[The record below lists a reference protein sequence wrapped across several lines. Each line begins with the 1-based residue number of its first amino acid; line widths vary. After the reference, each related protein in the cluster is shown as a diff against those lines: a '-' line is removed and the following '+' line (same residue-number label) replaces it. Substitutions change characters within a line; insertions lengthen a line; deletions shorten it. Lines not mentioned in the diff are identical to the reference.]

1 MSWVLIVE
9 DHALFR
15 EGLALLLK
23 WRTGLDNVQSG
34 SIDEARR
41 ILGDAKEEP
50 VCAVVDLDLPDGDGI
65 DLLERLR
72 GLPVVALVSDRSL
85 ERCVRALEAG
95 ADEVLDK
102 GESSEKIRSAVV
114 SLLPRSTE
122 RMGATVQQPW
132 AKRTGAMFLAP
143 GCVYSPCPSF
153 SRTPRVAST
162 SAASAAACAFSSRCL
177 RVAHSGPVSQA
188 LGAATGD

>member
-50 VCAVVDLDLPDGDGI
+50 ACAVVDLDLPDGVE
-65 DLLERLR
+65 LLERLR

-102 GESSEKIRSAVV
+102 GESSEKIQSAVEQFV
-114 SLLPRSTE
+114 GGL
-122 RMGATVQQPW
+122 
-132 AKRTGAMFLAP
+132 RTRDY
-143 GCVYSPCPSF
+143 YS
-153 SRTPRVAST
+153 
-162 SAASAAACAFSSRCL
+162 
-177 RVAHSGPVSQA
+177 
-188 LGAATGD
+188 D

>member
-1 MSWVLIVE
+1 MRWVLIVE

-41 ILGDAKEEP
+41 ILGDAKEKP
-50 VCAVVDLDLPDGDGI
+50 VCAVVDLDLPDGVE
-65 DLLERLR
+65 LLERLR

-95 ADEVLDK
+95 ADEVLEK
-102 GESSEKIRSAVV
+102 GESSEKIQSAVEQFV
-114 SLLPRSTE
+114 GGL
-122 RMGATVQQPW
+122 
-132 AKRTGAMFLAP
+132 RTRDY
-143 GCVYSPCPSF
+143 YS
-153 SRTPRVAST
+153 
-162 SAASAAACAFSSRCL
+162 
-177 RVAHSGPVSQA
+177 
-188 LGAATGD
+188 D

>member
-1 MSWVLIVE
+1 MNWVLIVE

-34 SIDEARR
+34 SIAEARR

-50 VCAVVDLDLPDGDGI
+50 VCAVVDLDLPDGVE
-65 DLLERLR
+65 LLERLR

-102 GESSEKIRSAVV
+102 GESSEKIQSAVEQFV
-114 SLLPRSTE
+114 GGL
-122 RMGATVQQPW
+122 
-132 AKRTGAMFLAP
+132 RTRDY
-143 GCVYSPCPSF
+143 YS
-153 SRTPRVAST
+153 
-162 SAASAAACAFSSRCL
+162 
-177 RVAHSGPVSQA
+177 
-188 LGAATGD
+188 D

>member
-1 MSWVLIVE
+1 MNWVLIVE
-9 DHALFR
+9 GHALFR

-34 SIDEARR
+34 SIAEARR
-41 ILGDAKEEP
+41 ILGESKEEP

-95 ADEVLDK
+95 GDEGGGK
-102 GESSEKIRSAVV
+102 GGASEKKQNAGGQVV
-114 SLLPRSTE
+114 RRWPT
-122 RMGATVQQPW
+122 
-132 AKRTGAMFLAP
+132 
-143 GCVYSPCPSF
+143 
-153 SRTPRVAST
+153 
-162 SAASAAACAFSSRCL
+162 
-177 RVAHSGPVSQA
+177 
-188 LGAATGD
+188 

>member
-1 MSWVLIVE
+1 MNWVLIVE

-34 SIDEARR
+34 SIAEARR

-50 VCAVVDLDLPDGDGI
+50 VCAVVDLDLPDGI

-72 GLPVVALVSDRSL
+72 GLPVVALVSDLSL

-95 ADEVLDK
+95 ADEVMHK
-102 GESSEKIRSAVV
+102 GESSEKIQSAVEQFV
-114 SLLPRSTE
+114 GGL
-122 RMGATVQQPW
+122 
-132 AKRTGAMFLAP
+132 RTRD
-143 GCVYSPCPSF
+143 YDS
-153 SRTPRVAST
+153 
-162 SAASAAACAFSSRCL
+162 
-177 RVAHSGPVSQA
+177 
-188 LGAATGD
+188 D

>member
-34 SIDEARR
+34 SIAEARR
-41 ILGDAKEEP
+41 ILGDAKEKP
-50 VCAVVDLDLPDGDGI
+50 VCAVVDLDLPDGVE
-65 DLLERLR
+65 LLERLR

-102 GESSEKIRSAVV
+102 GESSEKIQSAVEQLV
-114 SLLPRSTE
+114 GGL
-122 RMGATVQQPW
+122 
-132 AKRTGAMFLAP
+132 RTRDGN
-143 GCVYSPCPSF
+143 
-153 SRTPRVAST
+153 
-162 SAASAAACAFSSRCL
+162 
-177 RVAHSGPVSQA
+177 
-188 LGAATGD
+188 

>member
-34 SIDEARR
+34 SIAEARR

-50 VCAVVDLDLPDGDGI
+50 VCAVVDLDLPDGVE
-65 DLLERLR
+65 LLERLR
-72 GLPVVALVSDRSL
+72 GLPVVALVSERSL

-95 ADEVLDK
+95 ADEVLHK
-102 GESSEKIRSAVV
+102 GESSEKIQSAVEQFV
-114 SLLPRSTE
+114 GGL
-122 RMGATVQQPW
+122 
-132 AKRTGAMFLAP
+132 RTRDY
-143 GCVYSPCPSF
+143 YS
-153 SRTPRVAST
+153 
-162 SAASAAACAFSSRCL
+162 
-177 RVAHSGPVSQA
+177 
-188 LGAATGD
+188 D

>member
-41 ILGDAKEEP
+41 ILGDAKEKP
-50 VCAVVDLDLPDGDGI
+50 VCAVVDLDLPDGV

-102 GESSEKIRSAVV
+102 GESSEKIQSAVEQFV
-114 SLLPRSTE
+114 GGLRPSD
-122 RMGATVQQPW
+122 
-132 AKRTGAMFLAP
+132 
-143 GCVYSPCPSF
+143 CYS
-153 SRTPRVAST
+153 
-162 SAASAAACAFSSRCL
+162 
-177 RVAHSGPVSQA
+177 
-188 LGAATGD
+188 D

>member
-1 MSWVLIVE
+1 MNWVLIVE

-34 SIDEARR
+34 SIAEARR

-50 VCAVVDLDLPDGDGI
+50 VCAVVDLDLPDGI

-95 ADEVLDK
+95 ADEVMHK
-102 GESSEKIRSAVV
+102 GESGEKIQSAVEQFV
-114 SLLPRSTE
+114 
-122 RMGATVQQPW
+122 GGFAT
-132 AKRTGAMFLAP
+132 RD
-143 GCVYSPCPSF
+143 YDS
-153 SRTPRVAST
+153 
-162 SAASAAACAFSSRCL
+162 
-177 RVAHSGPVSQA
+177 
-188 LGAATGD
+188 D

>member
-41 ILGDAKEEP
+41 ILGDAKEKP
-50 VCAVVDLDLPDGDGI
+50 VCAVVDLDLPDGVE
-65 DLLERLR
+65 LLERLR

-95 ADEVLDK
+95 ADEVLHK
-102 GESSEKIRSAVV
+102 GESSEKIQSAVEQLV
-114 SLLPRSTE
+114 SGL
-122 RMGATVQQPW
+122 
-132 AKRTGAMFLAP
+132 RTRD
-143 GCVYSPCPSF
+143 CNS
-153 SRTPRVAST
+153 
-162 SAASAAACAFSSRCL
+162 
-177 RVAHSGPVSQA
+177 
-188 LGAATGD
+188 D

>member
-15 EGLALLLK
+15 EGRALLLK

-41 ILGDAKEEP
+41 ILGDAKEKP
-50 VCAVVDLDLPDGDGI
+50 VCAVVDLDLSDGV

-95 ADEVLDK
+95 ADEVVHK
-102 GESSEKIRSAVV
+102 GESSEKIQSVV
-114 SLLPRSTE
+114 EQLVGGL
-122 RMGATVQQPW
+122 
-132 AKRTGAMFLAP
+132 
-143 GCVYSPCPSF
+143 
-153 SRTPRVAST
+153 
-162 SAASAAACAFSSRCL
+162 
-177 RVAHSGPVSQA
+177 
-188 LGAATGD
+188 

>member
-1 MSWVLIVE
+1 MRWVLIVE

-41 ILGDAKEEP
+41 ILGDAKEKP
-50 VCAVVDLDLPDGDGI
+50 VCAVVDLDLPDGVE
-65 DLLERLR
+65 LLERLR

-102 GESSEKIRSAVV
+102 GESSEKIQSAVEQFV
-114 SLLPRSTE
+114 GGL
-122 RMGATVQQPW
+122 
-132 AKRTGAMFLAP
+132 RTRDYYA
-143 GCVYSPCPSF
+143 
-153 SRTPRVAST
+153 
-162 SAASAAACAFSSRCL
+162 
-177 RVAHSGPVSQA
+177 
-188 LGAATGD
+188 D

>member
-50 VCAVVDLDLPDGDGI
+50 VCAVVDLDLPDGVE
-65 DLLERLR
+65 LLERLR

-102 GESSEKIRSAVV
+102 GESSEKIQSAVEQFV
-114 SLLPRSTE
+114 GGL
-122 RMGATVQQPW
+122 
-132 AKRTGAMFLAP
+132 RTRDY
-143 GCVYSPCPSF
+143 YS
-153 SRTPRVAST
+153 
-162 SAASAAACAFSSRCL
+162 
-177 RVAHSGPVSQA
+177 
-188 LGAATGD
+188 D